1 MRTLIVFFF
10 PPFPSFPYSFSCFIY
25 SVFLRAMSDS
35 LLHFFSHIQRLLRF
49 LYHPQTIHH
58 FFIFRSRLFFFF
70 IPFSTQA
77 PFSFSLEYTSLL
89 FFYFPVLSELCG
101 ISLSLSPSLFS
112 CLISPP
118 ADLHPSSL
126 ADSLLAYQ
134 LLTSFSFFFFLIFPC
149 LSFCVCVCV
158 CVCVYYSL
166 FSCQAPS
173 SLYRITTNT
182 QKKRR
187 RKKEAASFSSL
198 RLLLCFTQVHTI
210 RNQQPPLPPHRSLN
224 RHVLP

>member
-1 MRTLIVFFF
+1 MLPLQRATLVKKATTSEMRTLIVFFF

-134 LLTSFSFFFFLIFPC
+134 LLTSFSFFFF
-149 LSFCVCVCV
+149 
-158 CVCVYYSL
+158 
-166 FSCQAPS
+166 
-173 SLYRITTNT
+173 
-182 QKKRR
+182 
-187 RKKEAASFSSL
+187 
-198 RLLLCFTQVHTI
+198 
-210 RNQQPPLPPHRSLN
+210 
-224 RHVLP
+224 